1 MRVKDK
7 VQIAFWNLGAG
18 KQMMKK
24 MIFGMVFVFMIIF
37 CFLMVMQSY
46 FAYIEGFN
54 QKHVTD
60 CYYYS
65 EIGSQELAENVIE
78 GLVAGSHEMQEKY
91 HAVETSV
98 LCTLDLTE
106 GEELLAAGNMGL
118 ILNGETCQAVNYY
131 VSQRKMYQ
139 SIQGNSSPVSVG
151 LYQPGMAVFADK
163 ITKEYGK
170 GYLMGSYP
178 ERPGEIMLDTHI
190 LEVFGVE
197 NIEESLLGTKVSIS
211 FINEETEEI
220 ILRDYTLTGI
230 FQAELL
236 SYRESVFTRD
246 VHLEH
251 IYINLFLED
260 RERFIISGGS
270 IRYYFHDYMEYV
282 ENYEN
287 MDSIL
292 RLNLAEVYESED
304 SQVKLTGKGMEY
316 SLLYWIMD
324 HIGKLLLLIAGVIG
338 LIITFSVGYMFQ
350 FYRDRNARYFSMLQ
364 DIGMEKRDRRWIGSM
379 EMGTIMLLATV
390 LGIYL
395 SAIFLLL
402 LNMVTK
408 QILDF
413 QIVFDLRTG
422 MVAVLASWVYFWGC
436 MRIAMRKE

>member
-7 VQIAFWNLGAG
+7 VRIAFWNLGAG

-46 FAYIEGFN
+46 FAYIEEFN

-65 EIGSQELAENVIE
+65 EIGRQELAENVIE
-78 GLVAGSHEMQEKY
+78 GLITGSHEMQEKY

-131 VSQRKMYQ
+131 VSRRKMYQ

-151 LYQPGMAVFADK
+151 LYQPGMDVFADK
-163 ITKEYGK
+163 ITKEYKK

-178 ERPGEIMLDTHI
+178 ECPGEIMLDTHI

-197 NIEESLLGTKVSIS
+197 NIEESLLGTV
-211 FINEETEEI
+211 
-220 ILRDYTLTGI
+220 
-230 FQAELL
+230 
-236 SYRESVFTRD
+236 
-246 VHLEH
+246 
-251 IYINLFLED
+251 
-260 RERFIISGGS
+260 
-270 IRYYFHDYMEYV
+270 
-282 ENYEN
+282 
-287 MDSIL
+287 
-292 RLNLAEVYESED
+292 
-304 SQVKLTGKGMEY
+304 
-316 SLLYWIMD
+316 
-324 HIGKLLLLIAGVIG
+324 
-338 LIITFSVGYMFQ
+338 MF
-350 FYRDRNARYFSMLQ
+350 
-364 DIGMEKRDRRWIGSM
+364 
-379 EMGTIMLLATV
+379 LATV
-390 LGIYL
+390 LGIYF

-422 MVAVLASWVYFWGC
+422 IVAIVASWLYFWGC
-436 MRIAMRKE
+436 MRMTMRKE